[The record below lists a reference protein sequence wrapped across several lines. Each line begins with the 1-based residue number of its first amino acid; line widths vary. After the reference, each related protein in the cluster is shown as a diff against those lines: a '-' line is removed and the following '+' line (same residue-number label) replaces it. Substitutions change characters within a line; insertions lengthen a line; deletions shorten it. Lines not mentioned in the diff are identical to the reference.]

1 MAGVRDFIE
10 KQRPESTK
18 KKPLYDI
25 NVWKRYLTSAG
36 EERNIEDILTQ
47 DLNLHMSRFFMGI
60 KKNDGAQYEPTTL
73 TSFHRSQQRYLN
85 HVSTLNI
92 L

>member
-1 MAGVRDFIE
+1 MAGVGDFIE
-10 KQRPESTK
+10 EQRPESTK

-25 NVWKRYLTSAG
+25 KVWKRYLTSAG
-36 EERNIEDILTQ
+36 EERNIEDIPAE
-47 DLNLHMSRFFMGI
+47 DLNLHMSRFFMAI
-60 KKNDGAQYEPTTL
+60 KKKDGDQYEPTTL
-73 TSFHRSQQRYLN
+73 TSFHRSQQRYLS